1 MFLIYYM
8 YFCKIILIHFIF
20 MNKSILKS
28 HFWRYYL
35 PVFLIFSITVLAF
48 QYNREKHYKAD
59 LIDTKLD
66 DANNMIFNYLESS
79 NGSFKK
85 FDSVIS
91 ISPYKDLRIT
101 IIDLKGKVL
110 YDNVIKNVEIMENH
124 LTRNEIVEAQ
134 KLKTGS
140 DIRTSKTNNKPYYY
154 YANLFNNYF
163 IRSSVHY
170 DMNILTIL
178 SPDNLFLYFWLLL
191 TFFVITALFYLS
203 NQLTIKMQRE
213 QIEHDANI
221 RRKLTQQVAHE
232 LKTPLSSIIGYME
245 TLHENP
251 EISEERQKFFIDRS
265 HAQAV
270 RLNEL
275 LQDILVLNQLNE
287 APRTVEKE
295 LLHLNKIVENV
306 LEDVEIKL
314 LENEIKVNVSI
325 EKEMWI
331 KANSLLIY
339 SIFRNLIDNVL
350 SYAGLHTEVD
360 IVLTKEDS
368 KFYYFH
374 FSDNGT
380 GVNKECLP
388 FLFDRFYRIDKG
400 RSRKT
405 GGTGL
410 GLAIVKNAIEFHGG
424 IISASNKEGGGLQFD
439 FNLRK

>member
-1 MFLIYYM
+1 M
-8 YFCKIILIHFIF
+8 F
-20 MNKSILKS
+20 MNKLILKS

-48 QYNREKHYKAD
+48 QYSREKKYKSD
-59 LIDTKLD
+59 LLDTKLD
-66 DANNMIFNYLESS
+66 DLNNMLLLYLESS
-79 NGSFKK
+79 NSSFEK
-85 FDSVIS
+85 FDSTIL
-91 ISPYKDLRIT
+91 ISPYKDIRIT

-110 YDNVIKNVEIMENH
+110 YDNVIKNVELMENH
-124 LTRNEIVEAQ
+124 LLRKEIQEAR
-134 KLKTGS
+134 KFKIGS

-154 YANLFNNYF
+154 YANRFKNYY
-163 IRSSVHY
+163 IRSSVNY
-170 DMNILTIL
+170 DMNILSIL

-191 TFFVITALFYLS
+191 TFFVITSLFYLS
-203 NQLTIKMQRE
+203 NRLTIKMQRE

-245 TLHENP
+245 TLHDNP
-251 EISEERQKFFIDRS
+251 EISEERQRFFIDRS
-265 HAQAV
+265 HLQAV

-275 LQDILVLNQLNE
+275 LHDILVLNQLNE
-287 APRTVEKE
+287 APRTVQKE
-295 LLHLNKIVENV
+295 LLLLNKIVDNV

-314 LENEIKVNVSI
+314 LENEIKVNVSFD
-325 EKEMWI
+325 KEMWI

-360 IVLTKEDS
+360 IVLTKVDS

-374 FSDNGT
+374 FSDTGA

-410 GLAIVKNAIEFHGG
+410 GLAIVKNAVEFHEGV
-424 IISASNKEGGGLQFD
+424 ISVSNKENGGLQFD
-439 FNLRK
+439 FKLRK

>member
-1 MFLIYYM
+1 M
-8 YFCKIILIHFIF
+8 F
-20 MNKSILKS
+20 MNKLILKS

-48 QYNREKHYKAD
+48 QYSREKKYKSD
-59 LIDTKLD
+59 LLDTKLD
-66 DANNMIFNYLESS
+66 DLNNMLLLYLESS
-79 NGSFKK
+79 NSSFEK
-85 FDSVIS
+85 FDSTIL
-91 ISPYKDLRIT
+91 ISPYKDIRIT

-110 YDNVIKNVEIMENH
+110 YDNVIKNVELMENH
-124 LTRNEIVEAQ
+124 LLRKEIQEAR
-134 KLKTGS
+134 KFKIGS

-154 YANLFNNYF
+154 YANRFKNYY
-163 IRSSVHY
+163 IRSSVNY
-170 DMNILTIL
+170 DMNILSIL

-191 TFFVITALFYLS
+191 TFFVITSLFYLS
-203 NQLTIKMQRE
+203 NRLTIKMQRE

-245 TLHENP
+245 TLHDNP
-251 EISEERQKFFIDRS
+251 EISEERQRFFIDRS
-265 HAQAV
+265 HLQAV

-275 LQDILVLNQLNE
+275 LHDILVLNQLNE
-287 APRTVEKE
+287 APRTVQKE
-295 LLHLNKIVENV
+295 LLLLNKIVDNV

-314 LENEIKVNVSI
+314 LENEIKVNVSFD
-325 EKEMWI
+325 KEMWI

-360 IVLTKEDS
+360 IVLTKVDS

-374 FSDNGT
+374 FSDTGA

-410 GLAIVKNAIEFHGG
+410 GLAIVKNAVEFHEGA
-424 IISASNKEGGGLQFD
+424 ISVSNKENGGLQFD
-439 FNLRK
+439 FKLRK

>member
-1 MFLIYYM
+1 M
-8 YFCKIILIHFIF
+8 F
-20 MNKSILKS
+20 MNKLILKS

-48 QYNREKHYKAD
+48 QYSREKKYKSD
-59 LIDTKLD
+59 LLDTKLD
-66 DANNMIFNYLESS
+66 DLNNMLFLYLESS
-79 NGSFKK
+79 NSSFEK
-85 FDSVIS
+85 FDSTIL
-91 ISPYKDLRIT
+91 ISPYKDIRIT

-110 YDNVIKNVEIMENH
+110 YDNVIKNVELMENH
-124 LTRNEIVEAQ
+124 LLRKEIQEAR
-134 KLKTGS
+134 KFKIGS

-154 YANLFNNYF
+154 YANRFKNYY
-163 IRSSVHY
+163 IRSSVNY
-170 DMNILTIL
+170 DMNILSIL

-191 TFFVITALFYLS
+191 TFFVITSLFYLS
-203 NQLTIKMQRE
+203 NRLTIKMQRE

-245 TLHENP
+245 TLHDNP
-251 EISEERQKFFIDRS
+251 EISEERQRFFIDRS
-265 HAQAV
+265 HLQAV

-275 LQDILVLNQLNE
+275 LHDILVLNQLNE
-287 APRTVEKE
+287 APRTVQKE
-295 LLHLNKIVENV
+295 LLLLNKIVDNV

-314 LENEIKVNVSI
+314 LENEIKVNVSFD
-325 EKEMWI
+325 KEMWI

-360 IVLTKEDS
+360 IVLTKVDS

-374 FSDNGT
+374 FSDTGA

-410 GLAIVKNAIEFHGG
+410 GLAIVKNAVEFHEGA
-424 IISASNKEGGGLQFD
+424 ISVSNKENGGLQFD
-439 FNLRK
+439 FKLSK